1 MPDTGK
7 VLTSS
12 RWTSQSSGIGMKMRR
27 GCANIRW
34 CALPAETMAHPGS
47 KTAVGPRSKR
57 KYGDPQ
63 ISFFPRT
70 RIIAHFGLQKEA
82 TKATVRRNLERRSH
96 AFTDPTPTASA
107 IFSSQALTDFVG

>member
-1 MPDTGK
+1 MLDTGK

-12 RWTSQSSGIGMKMRR
+12 RWTSQSSGSGLKVRR
-27 GCANIRW
+27 GCANIHS

-57 KYGDPQ
+57 KYGGPQ

-70 RIIAHFGLQKEA
+70 RIIAHFGLQREA

-96 AFTDPTPTASA
+96 VFTDRTPTAST
-107 IFSSQALTDFVG
+107 IFSNQARTDFVG